1 MQEMAK
7 KMESSRGQ
15 EVYRV
20 RSETGECVFGHIKQ
34 NTGLREF
41 LTRGLE
47 GVRTEFSLACIAH
60 NLKRIWKIKGQIRTG
75 VANF

>member
-1 MQEMAK
+1 
-7 KMESSRGQ
+7 MELSRGQ
-15 EVYRV
+15 EVYHV
-20 RSETGECVFGHIKQ
+20 RSKTGECVFGHIKQ

-60 NLKRIWKIKGQIRTG
+60 NLKSIWKMRGQIRTG
-75 VANF
+75 MTNF